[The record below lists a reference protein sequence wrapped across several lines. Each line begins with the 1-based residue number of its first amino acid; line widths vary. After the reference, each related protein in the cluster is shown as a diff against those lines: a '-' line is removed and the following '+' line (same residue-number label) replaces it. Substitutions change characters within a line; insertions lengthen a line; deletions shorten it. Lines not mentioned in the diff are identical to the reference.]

1 MHPAQHSHNR
11 QDPSPRAH
19 RAPALPAVVARRVRT
34 VLGGRL

>member
-19 RAPALPAVVARRVRT
+19 RATTAGSAGARRVRT
-34 VLGGRL
+34 VLGGSP